1 MPGVGVEQQRHAEA
15 ELASEQFID
24 RLPFSRFHRR
34 LLLIGGMGYWF
45 DALDVG
51 IVAFVLPVLI
61 AQWSLTGGEAGVI
74 AAASSIGGIVGAL
87 LGGAIGDRFG
97 RRVVMLGGLAV
108 YTLATFATAVS
119 TTWLGFLIPR
129 IIAGAGTS
137 AESVII
143 APYLSEFAA
152 RRFRGRFVGAITG
165 FFSFGFV
172 SAAVLGYL
180 LVPAFEDGWR
190 WALFAA
196 GLPIVLLLWWRR
208 RLTES
213 PVWLEGKGR
222 AAEAEMICR
231 GISAEVAREGIDV
244 PSPDRT
250 EFAQTDTSVSTAPTG
265 GIAPLFGRGLARSTL
280 LACIIWAAMGICYYA
295 FLTWIPSLLVMRGFT
310 LANSFGF
317 SILIFGAQ
325 IPGFFSAALLNDRIG
340 RRRVIML
347 YLSAGALA
355 ALCLSVAVGS
365 TAIIIASV
373 FLSFAMNGVY
383 AGLYAYTPD
392 LFPPSSRASG
402 QGVAV
407 GVSRVGAMVSPVLV
421 GILYPSVGF
430 LGVFGA
436 TVAILVVAIL
446 ALLFLRPS
454 IAAGQ
459 ASNPR

>member
-1 MPGVGVEQQRHAEA
+1 M
-15 ELASEQFID
+15 LASERFVETV
-24 RLPFSRFHRR
+24 PFSRFHRR
-34 LLLIGGMGYWF
+34 LLLIGGLGYWF

-61 AQWSLTGGEAGVI
+61 SQWSLTGGEAGVI

-87 LGGAIGDRFG
+87 LGGAIGDLLG
-97 RRVVMLGGLAV
+97 RRAVMFGGLAV
-108 YTLATFATAVS
+108 YSLATFATALS
-119 TTWLGFLIPR
+119 TSWLGFLVPR

-180 LVPAFEDGWR
+180 LVPSFAEGWR
-190 WALFAA
+190 WALIVAS
-196 GLPIVLLLWWRR
+196 LPIFMLLWWRR

-222 AAEAEMICR
+222 GAEAHAICR
-231 GISAEVAREGIDV
+231 GISAEVAKEGIAAPV
-244 PSPDRT
+244 PDQAV
-250 EFAQTDTSVSTAPTG
+250 FARAAIGEDAPRG
-265 GIAPLFGRGLARSTL
+265 GITPLFAGGLIRSTM

-295 FLTWIPSLLVMRGFT
+295 FLTWIPSLLVARGFT

-340 RRRVIML
+340 RRRVITL
-347 YLSAGALA
+347 YLSGGALA
-355 ALCLSVAVGS
+355 ALGLAVA
-365 TAIIIASV
+365 TDPAAIVVASV
-373 FLSFAMNGVY
+373 LLSFAMNGVY
-383 AGLYAYTPD
+383 AGLYAFTPD

-402 QGVAV
+402 QGLAV
-407 GVSRVGAMVSPVLV
+407 GISRVGAMVSPILV
-421 GILYPSVGF
+421 GLLYPSVGF

-436 TVAILVVAIL
+436 TVTILAIAIL
-446 ALLFLRPS
+446 AILFLRPS
-454 IAAGQ
+454 DTRAA
-459 ASNPR
+459 AFNNEK